1 MPPLAVGA
9 MDGRRLIIQELVNR
23 FNAGSGQVVSVRG
36 ARARGTSLETVK
48 KKKSK
53 GWPRRWA
60 RPAVH
65 RPSPVGRPADDEK
78 NHVISSPRAC
88 CVAAPRVP
96 RVVRMADEL
105 DGAAARPAVEP
116 GVRAPA
122 PKVTP
127 APAHLRSPSRPIPP
141 TPRAPRGLATP
152 ARAGLFPATPAR
164 TAARAHATP
173 RTVMRTP
180 ASVMPR
186 PPPPPVRRL
195 VIHKLVLQDF
205 KSYAGRQEIGPFHKS
220 FSSIV
225 GPNGS
230 GKSNV
235 IDALLF
241 VFGWRANKM
250 RQGKLG
256 ELIHHREGCTP
267 PAQCTVEVWFREI
280 IDYPDSD
287 DFDVVPGSRLI
298 LSRSALRNNTSHY
311 TLNGTKSSFTEIT
324 SLLRERGI
332 DLDHKRFLILQG
344 EVESIAQMPPKAKSE
359 HEDGLLEYLED
370 MIGTS
375 SYKQPIE
382 EHAQALDAANET
394 RAEKMHRLKIVQRER
409 DALEPR
415 RQAAEQ
421 CLRDQNAL
429 TELQS
434 RLWQIH
440 MLDCRTQCADAERA
454 LAELGEQVEAASA
467 QHAKAQAASETLRI
481 ELREIAQACAELE
494 GQAKAHS
501 TDLAHLEKQGVELST
516 REKMLLGKRKK
527 LTTARAESQRLATE
541 ARGAA
546 STADAEMETARRD
559 LAEHEAALATEEGA
573 LEAVCEALK
582 HKTQAFR
589 DKLEVR
595 QAELAPWTEQ
605 INALLAKRNMTAQE
619 RELVASRADEASQ
632 RVDEARMALADLQRA
647 LQTQTEEVEAL
658 RYEQQS
664 LATARD
670 DEEAQL
676 ASMQAD
682 VAALREKR
690 NVARRA
696 AQDARHSIEQTRSR
710 GDVLNS
716 LVRQAE
722 LGLLSGF
729 HGRLGSLG
737 TIDPRYDVAI
747 STACPGLNHLVVD
760 SVATGQ
766 QCIEHLRR
774 HKLGRANFVLLQ
786 SLQVN
791 ARAMARITTPEG
803 VPRLFDLV
811 APKDARFAPAFYHQ
825 LGDTLVAKDLAQAN
839 RIAYG
844 ARRWRVVTEDGQ
856 LIDRSGTMSGG
867 GSRVIRGLMGATLMD
882 DVSAE
887 QLARL
892 EKELE
897 AAETLLRGQEAS
909 VAQLEALVQEH
920 EARAPLLEQQLAL
933 REMDVETTTQRIA
946 DAEHRLHET
955 QATSVP
961 DAADARRVTELDAA
975 LHAHDAE
982 LASLRAKRGDVEAAI
997 HALQEQILEAGGL
1010 ELRTQQGKVAGLKDR
1025 IALAHE
1031 RLARAEEAHARAES
1045 DARRH
1050 ERATQSN
1057 DESLATLEAELDA
1070 HREAA
1075 AAHAVQVEDVRREVE
1090 AARDAL
1096 EDRTDARREVQSRLD
1111 EHDAS
1116 LHAFRTQELEWA
1128 QRREDL
1134 ERAHA
1139 DSTARLRDWEAQHAQ
1154 LTLHPVPPARG
1165 AVKNE
1170 ADAEMPVL
1178 ESLSDEA
1185 IRAIDRRALQAALAA
1200 AEARARHSA
1209 VDVDVLEEVRRVDA
1223 TYETRAADLDET
1235 TASRDAA
1242 QARFDALRKERL
1254 ERFMEGFSQISL
1266 KLKEMYQTITLGGN
1280 AELELVD
1287 SLDPFS
1293 EGILFSVMPP
1303 KKSWKNISNLSGGE
1317 KTLSSLALVFAL
1329 HAYKP
1334 TPLYVMDEI
1343 DAALDFRNVSIIANI
1358 IKERTRGAQF
1368 VVISLRNNMFELSS
1382 RLVGVYKTHHCT
1394 KSLTIA
1400 NTDLHARGPAP
1411 ADASPSRPAAPLS

>member
-1 MPPLAVGA
+1 MAE
-9 MDGRRLIIQELVNR
+9 EL
-23 FNAGSGQVVSVRG
+23 
-36 ARARGTSLETVK
+36 
-48 KKKSK
+48 
-53 GWPRRWA
+53 
-60 RPAVH
+60 H
-65 RPSPVGRPADDEK
+65 
-78 NHVISSPRAC
+78 
-88 CVAAPRVP
+88 
-96 RVVRMADEL
+96 
-105 DGAAARPAVEP
+105 GAAARPTPEP
-116 GVRAPA
+116 G
-122 PKVTP
+122 
-127 APAHLRSPSRPIPP
+127 AHATVPRLSSVPVSMRSPSKSTAP
-141 TPRAPRGLATP
+141 TPRAPRGLMTP
-152 ARAGLFPATPAR
+152 ARPGLFPTTPAR
-164 TAARAHATP
+164 TVNRSLATP
-173 RTVMRTP
+173 RTVARTP
-180 ASVMPR
+180 ASVVPR
-186 PPPPPVRRL
+186 APPPPVRRL

-250 RQGKLG
+250 RQGKLS

-267 PAQCTVEVWFREI
+267 PAQCTVAVWFREI

-287 DFDVVPGSRLI
+287 DFDVVPGSLMI
-298 LSRSALRNNTSHY
+298 LTRTALRNNTSHY
-311 TLNGTKSSFTEIT
+311 TLNAKKSSFTEIT
-324 SLLRERGI
+324 ALLRERGI

-344 EVESIAQMPPKAKSE
+344 EVESIAQMPPKAKNE

-382 EHAQALDAANET
+382 EHAQAVDAANET
-394 RAEKMHRLKIVQRER
+394 RGEKMHRLKIVQRER

-429 TELQS
+429 IQLQS
-434 RLWQIH
+434 RLWQAH
-440 MLDCRTQCADAERA
+440 MWDCRSQCADAERA
-454 LAELGEQVEAASA
+454 LSELAEHVAAASA
-467 QHAKAQAASETLRI
+467 QHASAQAASDSLRH
-481 ELREIAQACAELE
+481 ELNDVVQACTDLE
-494 GQAKAHS
+494 AQLKAHTTALS
-501 TDLAHLEKQGVELST
+501 RLEKQGVELST
-516 REKMLLGKRKK
+516 REKMLQNKRKK
-527 LTTARAESQRLATE
+527 LTTARTESQRSATE
-541 ARGAA
+541 ARGTA
-546 STADAEMETARRD
+546 STAEAEMATARRD
-559 LAEHEAALATEEGA
+559 VAEHEASLAAEEAA
-573 LEAVCEALK
+573 LESVCEALK

-589 DKLEVR
+589 DQLEMR

-605 INALLAKRNMTAQE
+605 IRALVAKRTITAQE

-632 RVDEARMALADLQRA
+632 RVDEARMALADLQRT
-647 LQTQTEEVEAL
+647 LQLQTEEVEGL
-658 RYEQQS
+658 RYEQQT

-670 DEEAQL
+670 DEDAQV
-676 ASMQAD
+676 ASMQAE

-690 NVARRA
+690 NAAKRA
-696 AQDARHSIEQTRSR
+696 AQEARYSVEQTRSR
-710 GDVLNS
+710 GDVLSS

-774 HKLGRANFVLLQ
+774 HKLGRAHFVLLQ

-791 ARAMARITTPEG
+791 PRAMARITTPEG

-811 APKDARFAPAFYHQ
+811 TPKDARFAPAFYHQ

-856 LIDRSGTMSGG
+856 LIDRSGTMTGG
-867 GSRVIRGLMGATLMD
+867 GTRVIRGLMGATLTD

-887 QLARL
+887 QVARL
-892 EKELE
+892 DKELE
-897 AAETLLRGQEAS
+897 AAEMLLRGQETS
-909 VAQLEALVQEH
+909 LAQLEALVQEH

-933 REMDVETTTQRIA
+933 REMDVDTTTQRIT

-955 QATSVP
+955 QAASVP
-961 DAADARRVTELDAA
+961 DAADAKRVAELDAV
-975 LHAHDAE
+975 LQAHDAE
-982 LASLRAKRGDVEAAI
+982 LARLRAQSGDVEAAI

-1025 IALAHE
+1025 ITLAQE

-1045 DARRH
+1045 DVRRH
-1050 ERATQSN
+1050 ERAVQTS
-1057 DESLATLEAELDA
+1057 DDTLATLEAELTTHA
-1070 HREAA
+1070 EQAA
-1075 AAHAVQVEDVRREVE
+1075 QHASEVE
-1090 AARDAL
+1090 SARHEVDAARDAL
-1096 EDRTDARREVQSRLD
+1096 EDRADARRELQARLD

-1116 LHAFRTQELEWA
+1116 LHAFRTQEVEWA
-1128 QRREDL
+1128 QKREDL
-1134 ERAHA
+1134 EQSHA
-1139 DSTARLRDWEAQHAQ
+1139 DSTARLHHWEAQHA
-1154 LTLHPVPPARG
+1154 TLALHSLPKARG
-1165 AVKNE
+1165 AVKEE
-1170 ADAEMPVL
+1170 ADAPSDDQL
-1178 ESLSDEA
+1178 EQLSDEA
-1185 IRAIDRRALQAALAA
+1185 IGALDRRALQAALTA
-1200 AEARARHSA
+1200 AEERAQRSA
-1209 VDVDVLEEVRRVDA
+1209 VDITVLEEVRRVEE
-1223 TYETRAADLDET
+1223 TYEARAADLEAM
-1235 TASRDAA
+1235 TATRDAA

-1254 ERFMEGFSQISL
+1254 ERFMEGFTQISL

-1400 NTDLHARGPAP
+1400 NTDLHAQGVVPT
-1411 ADASPSRPAAPLS
+1411 DASPSRPAVSRG

>member
-1 MPPLAVGA
+1 MAE
-9 MDGRRLIIQELVNR
+9 ELH
-23 FNAGSGQVVSVRG
+23 G
-36 ARARGTSLETVK
+36 
-48 KKKSK
+48 
-53 GWPRRWA
+53 
-60 RPAVH
+60 
-65 RPSPVGRPADDEK
+65 
-78 NHVISSPRAC
+78 
-88 CVAAPRVP
+88 
-96 RVVRMADEL
+96 
-105 DGAAARPAVEP
+105 AARPVP
-116 GVRAPA
+116 RM
-122 PKVTP
+122 TP
-127 APAHLRSPSRPIPP
+127 APPHLRSPSRPIPP
-141 TPRAPRGLATP
+141 TPRAHSGLATP
-152 ARAGLFPATPAR
+152 ARPGLFPATPAR
-164 TAARAHATP
+164 TAGRALATP
-173 RTVMRTP
+173 RTVARTP
-180 ASVMPR
+180 ASVMPK

-241 VFGWRANKM
+241 VFGWRASKM
-250 RQGKLG
+250 RQGKLS
-256 ELIHHREGCTP
+256 ELIHHREGCAP
-267 PAQCTVEVWFREI
+267 PPQCTVEVWFREI

-311 TLNGTKSSFTEIT
+311 TLNGAKSSFTQIT
-324 SLLRERGI
+324 ALLRERGI

-344 EVESIAQMPPKAKSE
+344 EVESIAQMPPKAKNE

-382 EHAQALDAANET
+382 EHAQAVDTANET

-434 RLWQIH
+434 RLWQAH
-440 MLDCRTQCADAERA
+440 MLDCRTQCAEAERA
-454 LAELGEQVEAASA
+454 LAELGAQVEAVSA
-467 QHAKAQAASETLRI
+467 QHALAQAASETLRT
-481 ELREIAQACAELE
+481 ELRDMAQACADLDA
-494 GQAKAHS
+494 QAKSHS
-501 TDLAHLEKQGVELST
+501 DALARLEKQGVELST
-516 REKMLLGKRKK
+516 REKMLQGKRKK
-527 LTTARAESQRLATE
+527 LTTARTESQRQATE
-541 ARGAA
+541 ARAAA
-546 STADAEMETARRD
+546 STADAEMDAARHD
-559 LAEHEAALATEEGA
+559 LAEHEAALAAEEAA
-573 LEAVCEALK
+573 LESVCEALK

-589 DKLEVR
+589 DQLEVR

-605 INALLAKRNMTAQE
+605 ISALVAKRNMTAQE
-619 RELVASRADEASQ
+619 RGLVASRADEASQ
-632 RVDEARMALADLQRA
+632 RLDEARMALADLQRV
-647 LQTQTEEVEAL
+647 LQMQTEEVEAL

-670 DEEAQL
+670 GEEAQL

-682 VAALREKR
+682 VVALREKR

-716 LVRQAE
+716 LMRQSE

-774 HKLGRANFVLLQ
+774 HKLGRAHFVLLQ

-791 ARAMARITTPEG
+791 ARAMASIATPEG

-811 APKDARFAPAFYHQ
+811 VPKDARFAPAFYHQ

-856 LIDRSGTMSGG
+856 LIDRSGTMTGG
-867 GSRVIRGLMGATLMD
+867 GTRVIRGLMGATLTD

-887 QLARL
+887 QVTRL

-920 EARAPLLEQQLAL
+920 EARVPLLEQQLAL
-933 REMDVETTTQRIA
+933 REMDVETTTQRIF

-955 QATSVP
+955 QAESVP
-961 DAADARRVTELDAA
+961 DAADAERVAELDAT
-975 LHAHDAE
+975 LHAHDTE
-982 LASLRAKRGDVEAAI
+982 LASLRAQHGDVEAAI

-1010 ELRTQQGKVAGLKDR
+1010 ELRTQQSKVAGLKDR

-1031 RLARAEEAHARAES
+1031 RLSRAEEAHARAEG
-1045 DARRH
+1045 DVRRH
-1050 ERATQSN
+1050 ERATKSN
-1057 DESLATLEAELDA
+1057 DEALASLEAELDT
-1070 HREAA
+1070 HGGAA
-1075 AAHAVQVEDVRREVE
+1075 AQHAAEVEDMRRKVDT
-1090 AARDAL
+1090 ARDAL
-1096 EDRTDARREVQSRLD
+1096 EDRMDARREVQSRLD

-1116 LHAFRTQELEWA
+1116 LHAFRTQQVEWA

-1134 ERAHA
+1134 EQART
-1139 DSTARLRDWEAQHAQ
+1139 DSTARLHNWEAQHAQ
-1154 LTLHPVPPARG
+1154 LTLHHVPPARG
-1165 AVKNE
+1165 TVKAE
-1170 ADAEMPVL
+1170 GDAEAVAPVL
-1178 ESLSDEA
+1178 ERLSDEA
-1185 IRAIDRRALQAALAA
+1185 IHAIDRRALQAALAA
-1200 AEARARHSA
+1200 AEERAQRSA
-1209 VDVDVLEEVRRVDA
+1209 VDVDVLDEVRRVDA
-1223 TYETRAADLDET
+1223 TYDARAADLEEM
-1235 TASRDAA
+1235 TAARDAA
-1242 QARFDALRKERL
+1242 QAHFDALRKERL

-1400 NTDLHARGPAP
+1400 NTDLHARSAAP
-1411 ADASPSRPAAPLS
+1411 PDASPSRPAAPLS